1 MSKNLIES
9 LPDRQAICLA
19 LKKQVHELPTLP
31 VVALKLLK
39 LTSEDS
45 SKAADL
51 AKIVE
56 TDPAIA
62 AKVLRLVNSAHYALR
77 RKVSSLSHAVVIL
90 GFTAIRAMALE
101 VTLFE
106 QLVRHDPVKR
116 FDRMFFWRHC
126 LSVAGLSKAMAT
138 ATGHPD
144 PEEVYAAGLLHDI
157 GKLILDVY
165 GKISYRHFLQGYSRT
180 AAGPLISE
188 EKNYIGITHDQIG
201 AFFCAEWKIPP
212 AITVAVLFHHDQ
224 FADRCLSER
233 DKLLCAIVALA
244 DFITWTQGI
253 GSVEVAAQPSL
264 EPDIEQVLPL
274 EELDMRSL
282 LAFMDREVKAVAK
295 FYDFAFPGPEE
306 FRTNLLAASIH
317 LSKLNTANLRRQEE
331 LNTKLKV
338 LSQLHLNLA
347 TPKIRFNRE
356 EIIDE
361 IFQAIH
367 KDFGFDRITLL
378 QIVPEQ
384 RCLLSVQSWPREE
397 REHLRFAPLT
407 IDQNSEKL
415 LNCLRDRNPVI
426 LNRLADGDLSLLR
439 SFNAREMAII
449 PLTTHART
457 LGLLTVDNT
466 ASGRTL
472 LPTDLSLLAIVAN
485 ELGVALENARII
497 SDLKEKAE
505 LDGLTGIYNRGTL
518 DQLMAEACRHARH
531 KGYAVTMGILDV
543 DFFKKFNDTYG
554 HQAGDS
560 ILKLLAATMKKMSRP
575 TDIVGR
581 FGGEEFAFLLP
592 GHNLQEGVQFAERL
606 RGEIETLGKL
616 LSRRFPRCPL
626 TVSIGLAA
634 SAPGLGAYR
643 DELFKL
649 ADQALYDAKAA
660 GRNRVCV
667 ASESSQ
673 LPNVGLAAEL

>member
-1 MSKNLIES
+1 MSSNLIPA
-9 LPDRQAICLA
+9 LPDRQGVEKA
-19 LKKQVHELPTLP
+19 LKKKVSELPTLP

-45 SKAADL
+45 SKATDL
-51 AKIVE
+51 AMIVE

-116 FDRMFFWRHC
+116 FDRTFFWRHC
-126 LSVAGLSKAMAT
+126 LSVAGLSKALAL
-138 ATGHPD
+138 ASGHPD

-165 GKISYRHFLQGYSRT
+165 GKISYRRFLQGYSRT
-180 AAGPLISE
+180 SAAPLIE
-188 EKNYIGITHDQIG
+188 EERNYIGITHNRIG
-201 AFFCAEWKIPP
+201 AFFCAEWKIPT
-212 AITVAVLFHHDQ
+212 AITLAVLFHHGQ
-224 FADRCLSER
+224 FVSHHLSER

-264 EPDIEQVLPL
+264 EPDIEQVLSI
-274 EELDMRSL
+274 EELDLRSL
-282 LAFMDREVKAVAK
+282 LVAMDREVKGVAK
-295 FYDFAFPGPEE
+295 FYDFAFPGPDE
-306 FRTNLLAASIH
+306 FRTNLLAASIN
-317 LSKLNTANLRRQEE
+317 LSKLNAVHLRRQEE
-331 LNTKLKV
+331 LDTKLRV
-338 LSQLHLNLA
+338 LSQFHLNLA
-347 TPKIRFNRE
+347 ASKLHFSRS

-378 QIVPEQ
+378 QIVPEE
-384 RCLLSVQSWPREE
+384 RSLRPVQSCPRQEK
-397 REHLRFAPLT
+397 EHLRFAPLT
-407 IDQNSEKL
+407 IAPTNEKL
-415 LNCLRDRNPVI
+415 LDCLRDRNPVI
-426 LNRLADGDLSLLR
+426 LNSIIDGEVPLLQ
-439 SFNAREMAII
+439 SFHATEMAII

-457 LGLLTVDNT
+457 TGLLTIDNT
-466 ASGRTL
+466 ASGRPL
-472 LPTDLSLLAIVAN
+472 LPTDLSLLAIIAN
-485 ELGVALENARII
+485 ELGVALENARVI
-497 SDLKEKAE
+497 SGLKEKAE
-505 LDGLTGIYNRGTL
+505 LDGLTGIYNRGAL

-531 KGYAVTMGILDV
+531 KGLSVVLGILDV

-554 HQAGDS
+554 HPAGDS
-560 ILKLLAATMKKMSRP
+560 ILKLLAATVKKMSRP

-592 GHNLQEGVQFAERL
+592 GHSLQEGRQFAERL
-606 RGEIETLGKL
+606 RHEIEVLGEL
-616 LSRRFPRCPL
+616 LHRRFPRCSL

-634 SAPGLGAYR
+634 APGNGTFR

-649 ADQALYDAKAA
+649 ADQALYEAKTT

-667 ASESSQ
+667 APENSQ
-673 LPNVGLAAEL
+673 LSKVGLAP